1 MISNVKNTANIVKEC
16 HSVVSYTESVGDSSA
31 VLLFMQPNQT
41 LLTDEL
47 TYPFGKRWSPEIGQ
61 PFEVAKGVY
70 WLRMPLPM
78 SLDHINLWLLKD
90 GERWVIVDTGVDSEE
105 CKSVWESVFDS
116 FLDPQKVSK
125 VIVTHFH
132 LDHIGLAS
140 WLARRCDCP
149 IHMTQGEL
157 DYYRNMI
164 DRDQRQADSKAKQ
177 FFVSLGFPE
186 RESEKIVSFFST
198 EEKPTEARVQRDQ
211 VLHISEGTLIKIGD
225 RTWRVVTG
233 CGHSPEHACLY
244 SEEDKLLISGDQSLP
259 RISSNVSVFPGNS
272 NLDPL
277 RDWLRSCEKLKQAIP
292 PSALVLP
299 AHQEPFHNNPLRMQ
313 QLIDDHLEQL
323 EKLRD
328 KVDSPVSALQ
338 ASRILFDR
346 ELKPADVVLA
356 TGETMAHL
364 RYLENEGELV
374 VSRDTEG
381 VQRFS
386 LRSIG

>member
-16 HSVVSYTESVGDSSA
+16 HSVVRYTEFVGDLSA
-31 VLLFMQPNQT
+31 VSIFMQPNQT
-41 LLTDEL
+41 LFTDEL

-61 PFEVAKGVY
+61 PFEVAKGVF

-90 GERWVIVDTGVDSEE
+90 GEQWVIVDTGVDSEE

-116 FLDPQKVSK
+116 FLDPKNVSK

-149 IHMTQGEL
+149 IYMTQGEL

-164 DRDQRQADSKAKQ
+164 DRDQGKADSKAKQ

-186 RESEKIVSFFST
+186 QESEKIVSFFST
-198 EEKPTEARVQRDQ
+198 DDKPAEARVQRDQ
-211 VLHISEGTLIKIGD
+211 VLHIKDETQIKIGD

-244 SEEDKLLISGDQSLP
+244 SEQDNLLISGDQSLP

-272 NLDPL
+272 DLDPL
-277 RDWLRSCEKLKQAIP
+277 RDWLRSCEKLMQAVP
-292 PSALVLP
+292 ATALVLP
-299 AHQEPFHNNPLRMQ
+299 AHQEPFQNNPLRMQ
-313 QLIDDHLEQL
+313 QLINDHLDQL
-323 EKLRD
+323 DKLRTN
-328 KVDSPVSALQ
+328 VVSPVSALQ

-364 RYLENEGELV
+364 RYLENEGEFV
-374 VSRDTEG
+374 VCNDADG
-381 VQRFS
+381 IKRFS
-386 LRSIG
+386 LPTPS